1 MTEARDTK
9 PILLCFDGSG
19 DAANAI
25 QSAGRLFGGQPAVV
39 LTVGEPI
46 KLWSPSD
53 PATALDIP
61 IGRFLAK
68 RMDLDEIADTVTEE
82 EMSRGVQLARD
93 AGFEA
98 RGRIEHGKPW
108 RVICDVGDELDAAV
122 IALGARGLSRLQS
135 ALLGSV
141 SQAVSTHAGR
151 PVLIVHPARAQRWPP
166 AQGCDGHAQFQ
177 DVSKPLHG

>member
-1 MTEARDTK
+1 MIEARNAQ
-9 PILLCFDGSG
+9 PILLCFDGSD

-25 QSAGRLFGGQPAVV
+25 QSAGRLLGGQPAVV
-39 LTVGEPI
+39 LTVCESM
-46 KLWSPSD
+46 KLWSPWD
-53 PATALDIP
+53 PATILDVP

-68 RMDLDEIADTVTEE
+68 RMDLDEIADRVTED
-82 EMSRGVQLARD
+82 EMGRGVQLARD

-98 RGRIEHGKPW
+98 QGRIEHGKPW

-122 IALGARGLSRLQS
+122 IALGARGLSRMQS

-151 PVLIVHPARAQRWPP
+151 PVLIVHPARPQRWPP
-166 AQGCDGHAQFQ
+166 ARGRDGHAQFQ
-177 DVSKPLHG
+177 DVFDSLHD